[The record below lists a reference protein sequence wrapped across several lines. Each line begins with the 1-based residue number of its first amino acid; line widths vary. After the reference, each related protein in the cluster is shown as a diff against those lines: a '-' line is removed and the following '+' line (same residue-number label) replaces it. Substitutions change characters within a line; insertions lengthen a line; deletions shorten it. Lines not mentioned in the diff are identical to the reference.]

1 MQRLRFAAAGVAGI
15 LGFALLWTGFGVA
28 DFLPLQREAIAES
41 APADLRNAPLSL
53 VSKEQAALLRST
65 VDSTALSLSSVLA
78 SVPPPLLGERESF
91 PAVASALS
99 TLSFGL
105 GGEIYFTAW
114 EDTRLLHSPLAPDA
128 EGMDFADALDER
140 GAAFVLN
147 MARAAVSGGGFLQVS
162 LPRQF
167 SGAEYTGEIA
177 GATLTADDHGAGV
190 SSLADAAPVDQVVYV
205 RQIPRSTWHIAA
217 FMPADARPRQGFSP
231 VWSSGAD
238 KNMDRYEADYRKGLC
253 VSGFSLAGLAGLI
266 LVPGHGRVRRSDP
279 HASAIGRCMN
289 SIQDTSPEQV

>member
-1 MQRLRFAAAGVAGI
+1 MSATSSALGLRQRFQLVAAGVIGM
-15 LGFALLWTGFGVA
+15 LGFALLWAGFGVS
-28 DFLPLQREAIAES
+28 DLLVLHKEAVAES
-41 APADLRNAPLSL
+41 APADLHNAPLSL
-53 VSKEQAALLRST
+53 ISKEQAALLQST

-78 SVPPPLLGERESF
+78 SASPSLFGERESI
-91 PAVASALS
+91 PAIASALS
-99 TLSFGL
+99 TLTFGL

-128 EGMDFADALDER
+128 EGMDFADALDGR

-147 MARAAVSGGGFLQVS
+147 MARAALSGGGFLQVS

-167 SGAEYTGEIA
+167 SGAEYTGEIV
-177 GATLTADDHGAGV
+177 GLTLTADDHGAGA
-190 SSLADAAPVDQVVYV
+190 SSLADATPVDQVVYV

-217 FMPADARPRQGFSP
+217 FTPADARPRQGFSP

-238 KNMDRYEADYRKGLC
+238 KNTDRYEADYRRGLC

-266 LVPGHGRVRRSDP
+266 LIPGHGRVRR
-279 HASAIGRCMN
+279 
-289 SIQDTSPEQV
+289 EQA